1 MTLRRGNAAPGVAFL
16 DEAAYLAAQFERLH
30 VLLGR
35 AIAVAAGD
43 ETAVARLTTEATALR
58 ATIAERAAASE
69 AAGVPMGLET
79 LRRRF
84 SLDDS
89 DVDVLLHTAAAAIDG
104 SLGKLHTKLSGAAFH
119 PWLDV
124 ALCIQAQHDQIA
136 DRLRARAR
144 FQPAAPLLKNRLI
157 HLDRARPDAKD
168 NVLACELKL
177 PTRVARLILGSD
189 PTGGAITY
197 ARLITPE
204 VGLDQVIL
212 PADAQLQIDQLLL
225 AQPGLQKRLA
235 EWGYE
240 ELLPSGR
247 ALTILLTGPPGTG
260 KTMLAG
266 ALAKHLGK
274 RLLVV
279 EGPRLLE
286 AGRTNLENELEELLL
301 EARLQ
306 DAVILFDECETL
318 FSRGNSRLQA
328 LFRGLERFEGLV
340 VLATNHHER
349 LDHQLD
355 RRVLL
360 RLQLELPT
368 PIMREKI
375 WHQLVGAKVPL
386 ADDVDLG
393 SIAKR
398 YELSG
403 GYIKT
408 AVLYAVSKAV
418 ARGEGSKLNQADL
431 DAAAQAQLRGDLSAF
446 TEKTRAAQLSLEV
459 LILPP
464 DEKVQIEEI
473 ISAGRVRAEVL
484 YGWGFSEKLATGKG
498 MVALFAG
505 EPGTGKTLAAEV
517 IGAELGLPLHRVNPA
532 KVVSKYVGETEKNLN
547 EILAQAKST
556 HSILFFD
563 EADALFAT
571 RVAKVESANDRFVNM
586 ETNFLLQQLERF
598 EGIVI
603 LATNLETSIDQAFKR
618 RIAYHVTLSFPK
630 AVDRERIWRVLI
642 PKNAPCGEID
652 FGWLGRTFELSG
664 GHIKNAI
671 LRASYCAAAAKKP
684 LETAILGEAAEKE
697 CGNAGKL
704 FQAPE
709 KETKKKHRH

>member
-1 MTLRRGNAAPGVAFL
+1 MSTKRGVAASVAFS

-30 VLLGR
+30 VLLSR

-43 ETAVARLTTEATALR
+43 EAAATRLHAEATQLR
-58 ATIAERAAASE
+58 TTLAERVAASE
-69 AAGVPMGLET
+69 AAGLVIGLES

-84 SLDDS
+84 GLDDA
-89 DVDVLLHTAAAAIDG
+89 DVDVLVHTAAAAIDG
-104 SLGKLHTKLSGAAFH
+104 SLGKLHTKLSGHAFH

-124 ALCIQAQHDQIA
+124 ALCIQAQHDDLA

-144 FQPAAPLLKNRLI
+144 FQPTAPLLKHRLL
-157 HLDRARPDAKD
+157 HLDRARPDSKD

-197 ARLITPE
+197 ARLIKPE
-204 VGLDQVIL
+204 VGLDQVVL
-212 PADAQLQIDQLLL
+212 PADAQLQIDQLLA

-247 ALTILLTGPPGTG
+247 ALTILLTGPPGSG

-286 AGRTNLENELEELLL
+286 AGRTNMENELEELLL

-318 FSRGNSRLQA
+318 FSRGNSRLQS

-360 RLQLELPT
+360 RIQLEVPT
-368 PIMREKI
+368 PVMREKI
-375 WHQLVGAKVPL
+375 WRQLVGAKVPL
-386 ADDVDLG
+386 ADDVDL
-393 SIAKR
+393 SSLAKR

-403 GYIKT
+403 GYIKS

-418 ARGEGSKLNQADL
+418 ARGESSTLSKADL
-431 DAAAQAQLRGDLSAF
+431 DTAAQAQLRGDLSAF
-446 TEKTRAAQLSLEV
+446 TEKTRGAQLSLEV
-459 LILPP
+459 LILPQ

-473 ISAGRVRAEVL
+473 IQAGRVRAEVL
-484 YGWGFSEKLATGKG
+484 YSWGFSEKLATGKG

-505 EPGTGKTLAAEV
+505 
-517 IGAELGLPLHRVNPA
+517 
-532 KVVSKYVGETEKNLN
+532 
-547 EILAQAKST
+547 
-556 HSILFFD
+556 
-563 EADALFAT
+563 
-571 RVAKVESANDRFVNM
+571 
-586 ETNFLLQQLERF
+586 
-598 EGIVI
+598 
-603 LATNLETSIDQAFKR
+603 
-618 RIAYHVTLSFPK
+618 
-630 AVDRERIWRVLI
+630 
-642 PKNAPCGEID
+642 
-652 FGWLGRTFELSG
+652 
-664 GHIKNAI
+664 
-671 LRASYCAAAAKKP
+671 
-684 LETAILGEAAEKE
+684 
-697 CGNAGKL
+697 
-704 FQAPE
+704 
-709 KETKKKHRH
+709 